1 MRVSFVYDRYMRST
15 YGWIFVGIY
24 IAACAYFIGTQG
36 LFGESFITLILGL
49 PWTLGLAFF
58 EYFNATGSVAVI
70 LALVPLA
77 LNALIIYWIAARIT
91 RA

>member
-1 MRVSFVYDRYMRST
+1 MST
-15 YGWIFVGIY
+15 FGLSVAGIY
-24 IAACAYFIGTQG
+24 LAICAYFIGTQG

-58 EYFNATGSVAVI
+58 EYFNASGSVAVV
-70 LALVPLA
+70 LALIPLA
-77 LNALIIYWIAARIT
+77 LNAGILYWVTARVT